1 MPISVQGRS
10 DEGLGIMKLLLVE
23 PSTLLRERLAA
34 MLASLHGVE
43 IMEIAALE
51 NASSVMWGA
60 QPEVVVMGARQPDDS
75 GLEALARARFEC
87 PSACMIVVSSY
98 SPEAYRKRWLQ
109 AGADHFY
116 DLSAQTDLLLNT
128 VTRYS

>member
-1 MPISVQGRS
+1 
-10 DEGLGIMKLLLVE
+10 MKLLLVE

-43 IMEIAALE
+43 IVQAAGVE
-51 NASSVMWGA
+51 NAHRAMRGM
-60 QPEVVVMGARQPDDS
+60 QPKVVVMDAQKPDET
-75 GLEALARARFEC
+75 GLEALAKMRTEC
-87 PSACMIVVSSY
+87 PSACLIVVSSY
-98 SPEAYRKRWLQ
+98 SPEAYRKRWLE

-116 DLSAQTDLLLNT
+116 DLSAQIDLLLNT